1 MDLISPCPRYNAN
14 GIACPELPPG
24 STSDYNENSPIASN
38 GNILQP
44 FCKYKTPW
52 PTPAATWVAG
62 QDVTVQFEQH
72 GSAHGGGH
80 CEFSLSYDGGTN
92 FVVVHQVMGHCFYD
106 SSNREIRNYT
116 FTLPADAPGSDSAI
130 FSWTWVNAIGN
141 REFYQNCADIAITG
155 ASSSLSGKAMTILNY
170 PGYPTIP
177 EFMGN
182 FNTGVEYYQN
192 ATTITVYP

>member
-24 STSDYNENSPIASN
+24 SVSANTRHH
-38 GNILQP
+38 GQLQLP
-44 FCKYKTPW
+44 
-52 PTPAATWVAG
+52 TWVAG

-92 FVVVHQVMGHCFYD
+92 FVVIHQVMGHCFYD

-116 FTLPADAPGSDSAI
+116 FTLPTRCI

-155 ASSSLSGKAMTILNY
+155 ESPSLSGKAMTILNY
-170 PGYPTIP
+170 PGYPTVP

-182 FNTGVEYYQN
+182 FNTGDG
-192 ATTITVYP
+192 